1 MQVKGITP
9 LRHAAKRPVLL
20 SLSYPVKSYQQ
31 CHRQVT
37 RDYALAVSAACGPK
51 IKYFALQSNSAWFGI
66 TSGCQP
72 AREITRKPQR
82 FNELRAVG
90 SAPLLTREGG
100 PSWAAGSAGMLYW
113 GRHKA
118 EVLFPL
124 HD

>member
-51 IKYFALQSNSAWFGI
+51 IKYFALQSNSTWPGI
-66 TSGCQP
+66 TDGCQP
-72 AREITRKPQR
+72 AREIIRKPQR

-100 PSWAAGSAGMLYW
+100 PSSAGVLYW

-118 EVLFPL
+118 EVRSPL